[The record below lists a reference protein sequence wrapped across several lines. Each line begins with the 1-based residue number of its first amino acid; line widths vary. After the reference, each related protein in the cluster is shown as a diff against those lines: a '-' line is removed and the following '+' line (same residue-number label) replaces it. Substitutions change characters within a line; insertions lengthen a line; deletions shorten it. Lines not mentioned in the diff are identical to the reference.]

1 MNEQIF
7 HKVDARDIQSVTN
20 ALIKLILG
28 DYSDIINAE
37 KIASLLISHNN
48 EEFELLVEN
57 LPCDNKVKRELLDSR
72 KLVEELN
79 PDNNSTF
86 ENEID
91 EIINDVDICEGV
103 KDLLELENGSSIEDK
118 EEAIRKSGIKYVK
131 RRIQHYLIDSKIS
144 SRVSVEYSLL
154 SSTLDPENPDKLQC
168 CSFVIGDEDF
178 VSAID
183 DYYTSCIDYTA
194 DEKTGKG
201 LSIYQHPHFLYN
213 IPILNTPSSYMP
225 CIDDDTITD
234 VYLNGKGLT
243 ITNKKC
249 RILNKNT
256 QGSKYEIKNK
266 NGGNYIRCGGYA
278 IEAFSLRRPFKEML
292 LGAKQKSDE
301 ETRGYK
307 LVSCDPLEDVQNTL
321 HSFCHKNITCSPS
334 RARIGE
340 EKYSVYVSFPIYG
353 SRASNQLPQY
363 EIENID
369 GPTALQGIGAC
380 FIYFEPNNDIVNTQ
394 SYVQLIRLVID
405 KISYE
410 VSKFI
415 RFVSANY
422 MFNLGLQLQENA
434 RKEAIKS
441 AKAAIMSRNMSH
453 NLGSHVMS
461 YLKQHLGSV
470 KDMLN
475 DRIFS
480 LLFESEDDM
489 LQKLSEEVKKKIE
502 NSDKIALPFL
512 VGLGQFISYLQE
524 RQDFIATIATDFIP
538 YYSNVN
544 FKDFIYDELNPDK
557 RYERHK
563 DRANLKV
570 DNILLGN
577 IARSEGLGRPTS
589 PTQNTIGESDLS
601 DIIIKFRK
609 FDGNPVE
616 GTDANGVAIDE
627 TNQDIIEK
635 KKSLNDMRDYD
646 VSLPGGV
653 VGRQAIF
660 SIIENVIRNAAK
672 HGNWRKN
679 NKLELTIDIY
689 TKEELLAFAEIN
701 QLTTEI
707 EQKDANNNVNIE
719 DLRLKKED
727 KLKSIENTHQGI
739 VSLLNDKSN
748 GLSLWEV
755 FDKFYK
761 NASDSNDLYY
771 VTLTDNLQFDESS
784 LAKLRGA
791 ICEGYVN
798 ERGVM
803 EEANKGIKEMRIS
816 SSWLRSL
823 SAAEESSNRPELNFE
838 TSTPNS
844 EMDQK
849 SKILEALKY
858 DTDWEVKPGHIAPI
872 LYARISNGHLQYIFC
887 LMRPK
892 KIAFIS
898 SRFKDRETFNNN
910 KLTELCWGAYTPND
924 FLNLHNKSYEFIL
937 FDDELD
943 GAFFNLIRGVSSSR
957 LLKFSDILGKK
968 GFPQQ
973 SELLELIKTGNVS
986 KEKALDIISNLYE
999 ILSAN
1004 IETDNIAIH
1013 DYTAWNK
1020 IPYDGENKDSI
1031 VKKGIVTICK
1041 SGGVFSPYIYR
1052 THYETEENFNI
1063 VINDIVD
1070 GKNYQNT
1077 LFIEGITG
1085 NNSTDRLV
1093 RNEDFNEIWAF
1104 KHLHAMKQK
1113 IAIFDERIFSK
1124 IYGKEE
1130 NDFSLSEEKK
1140 LSISKQKTLDYLEK
1154 IINKLNNKDL
1164 SPEEQKTLS
1173 EAIDVKE
1180 IIPEE
1185 IENIEELKDLL
1196 SELEFLKVP
1205 LDDIFDYTILAN
1217 SFNGTANY
1225 QKGISIFSLIRDEDN
1240 QKSFKLC
1247 GLRWD
1252 CPNNVASTLKRNIIG
1267 EDDKGNSIY
1276 KSYSKCEVLAKITW
1290 DISNEEEPLSI
1301 KEVGVTPK
1309 ILYSKGFDK
1318 ISIHQGLLDKLYE
1331 GFGIKDNPK
1340 EKERLTKALFDL
1352 FSNKSHLAFHV
1363 NEAIRNNDNQILGTK
1378 ELQDKWF
1385 LPGFSIHSGRSKPGE
1400 SDMPQ
1405 HLPFIQYA
1413 AIEHAVLDCKFS
1425 LVELLDYA
1433 RYE

>member
-1 MNEQIF
+1 MSKQDELELEFGII
-7 HKVDARDIQSVTN
+7 KK
-20 ALIKLILG
+20 ALSQFGIEDL
-28 DYSDIINAE
+28 
-37 KIASLLISHNN
+37 KIEA
-48 EEFELLVEN
+48 
-57 LPCDNKVKRELLDSR
+57 
-72 KLVEELN
+72 ELN
-79 PDNNSTF
+79 PYNKSQF
-86 ENEID
+86 EKQLRSLVD
-91 EIINDVDICEGV
+91 GVDIIKGT
-103 KDLLELENGSSIEDK
+103 KGLDGSSAELGGYITDDDVQSTEYSTSEEETPATEETIVAGIDFVRSRIE
-118 EEAIRKSGIKYVK
+118 
-131 RRIQHYLIDSKIS
+131 HYLVKPGLTKNIL
-144 SRVSVEYSLL
+144 VEYSLL
-154 SSTLDPENPDKLQC
+154 SSTLEPTNPDKLQC
-168 CSFVIGDEDF
+168 ISFVLGDIDF
-178 VSAID
+178 KKRINT
-183 DYYTSCIDYTA
+183 YYT
-194 DEKTGKG
+194 E
-201 LSIYQHPHFLYN
+201 SIRQTNLRGISVYQHPRFLYN
-213 IPILNTPSSYMP
+213 IELNDSPYRESKSAGVVVN
-225 CIDDDTITD
+225 DDTKTYDWADSIGVTGTVKQNISGD
-234 VYLNGKGLT
+234 GDNYKIETAPNINQDYKAGSY
-243 ITNKKC
+243 KK
-249 RILNKNT
+249 I
-256 QGSKYEIKNK
+256 
-266 NGGNYIRCGGYA
+266 GGMYID
-278 IEAFSLRRPFKEML
+278 AFKLDRSFNEML
-292 LGAKQKSDE
+292 NEAKKLDE
-301 ETRGYK
+301 E
-307 LVSCDPLEDVQNTL
+307 CDAKPKRLIDIQNTL
-321 HSFCHKNITCSPS
+321 HSFCHRNIS
-334 RARIGE
+334 RKRGKDSAYI
-340 EKYSVYVSFPIYG
+340 SFPIYG

-363 EIENID
+363 EITRKD
-369 GPTALQGIGAC
+369 GKKALQGIGAF
-380 FIYFEPNNDIVNTQ
+380 FIYFEPEVNLYNNLFQKLIECIMNKIA
-394 SYVQLIRLVID
+394 YEMGNFIRLI
-405 KISYE
+405 
-410 VSKFI
+410 
-415 RFVSANY
+415 SANY

-707 EQKDANNNVNIE
+707 EQKDAKNNVNIE

-838 TSTPNS
+838 TSTPHS

-1041 SGGVFSPYIYR
+1041 SGGVFSPYLYR

-1185 IENIEELKDLL
+1185 IENIEELKELL

-1352 FSNKSHLAFHV
+1352 FSNKSHPAFHV

-1400 SDMPQ
+1400 FDMPQ